1 MKNTLNVI
9 QKLTRSKVSRYFIPW
24 FAGYYQVD
32 LSALGAPVASFL
44 HLEAFF
50 TRRLKAGARPFD
62 PSTDGLVS
70 PVDGFLSIVSDVS
83 ADSKFVVKGKTYRL
97 LDLLKRRDLVEHYIG
112 GQVLVFY
119 LSPSDYHRIHM
130 PLHARET
137 EHYRL
142 GRWSWPVNDWGLRY
156 TKALTGN
163 YRLVSQFQS
172 GNLPFCL
179 VCVGALNVN
188 SIVRRHEQNTVY
200 QKMAEYGHFSFGST
214 VVLILPKGRFRL
226 ENSTARPV
234 RAGESL
240 GTIQ

>member
-1 MKNTLNVI
+1 MKNTLNLV
-9 QKLTRSKVSRYFIPW
+9 QMVTRSRISRYLIPW

-32 LSALGAPVASFL
+32 LSELDAPLASFP

-50 TRRLKAGARPFD
+50 TRLLKADARPFD
-62 PSTDGLVS
+62 PADDRLVS
-70 PVDGFLSIVSDVS
+70 PVDGFLSVMSDVS
-83 ADSKFVVKGKTYRL
+83 AERTFVVKGKQYRL
-97 LDLLKRRDLVEHYIG
+97 IDLLKRSDLVEQYIR

-119 LSPSDYHRIHM
+119 LSPSNYHRIHM
-130 PLHARET
+130 PLPGRET

-163 YRLVSQFQS
+163 YRLVSQFHS

-179 VCVGALNVN
+179 ISVGALNVN

-200 QKMAEYGHFSFGST
+200 QKMDEYGHFSFGST

-226 ENSTARPV
+226 DTSPDRAV
-234 RAGESL
+234 RAGEFL
-240 GTIQ
+240 GTVQ